1 MKTARLLAV
10 AAATLASIPLMA
22 QQVNAS
28 AQQSASGSVAGMHA
42 NQSADA
48 GAQANLD
55 RHHAATNTSAEG
67 AANVE
72 HHRGSA
78 DANASGYATDM
89 ARMRP
94 VTGELQG
101 NLDAKSAHV
110 GQQVVLK
117 TREKIKTADG
127 TVIPRGSR
135 LIGHVTEVQAHARG
149 HEQSSL
155 GIAFDRAELRN
166 GQSFAI
172 HSVIEAVRPS
182 AAELDAA
189 SMANED
195 TFAGPAAAPV
205 YAGGGAM
212 GGGAMGVGRA
222 GGGVLGG
229 GAGAVGGASSAV
241 GGLGQAGSGL
251 ASNAGGALN
260 AGGNAIG
267 ATGNVAGNTAAHLG
281 QGVYGST
288 GAMGSL
294 GTHATAFPGVMLNS
308 SAVGGASGTFTAA
321 KRNVRF
327 DSGTQMVVGL
337 VAAH

>member
-1 MKTARLLAV
+1 MRTARLLAV

-22 QQVNAS
+22 QQVSAS
-28 AQQSASGSVAGMHA
+28 AQQSASGSAAGMHA
-42 NQSADA
+42 SQSADA
-48 GAQANLD
+48 GSQANLD
-55 RHHAATNTSAEG
+55 QGHAAANTSAEG
-67 AANVE
+67 AANAE
-72 HHRGSA
+72 QSRGGSH
-78 DANASGYATDM
+78 ANASRDTADRS
-89 ARMRP
+89 RMRP

-101 NLDAKSAHV
+101 NLDAKSARV

-117 TREKIKTADG
+117 TTQKMRAADG

-135 LIGHVTEVQAHARG
+135 LIGHVTEVQAHARD

-155 GIAFDRAELRN
+155 GIAFDRAQLNN

-182 AAELDAA
+182 AAELNAA

-195 TFAGPAAAPV
+195 TFAGPAAGPA

-212 GGGAMGVGRA
+212 GGGGMGVGRA

-241 GGLGQAGSGL
+241 GGLGQAGSGM

-260 AGGNAIG
+260 AGGNAVD
-267 ATGNVAGNTAAHLG
+267 ATGNVAGNTAANLG
-281 QGVYGST
+281 RGVYGST
-288 GAMGSL
+288 GAVGSL
-294 GTHATAFPGVMLNS
+294 GAHATAFPGVMLNS
-308 SAVGGASGTFTAA
+308 NAVGGASGTFTAA